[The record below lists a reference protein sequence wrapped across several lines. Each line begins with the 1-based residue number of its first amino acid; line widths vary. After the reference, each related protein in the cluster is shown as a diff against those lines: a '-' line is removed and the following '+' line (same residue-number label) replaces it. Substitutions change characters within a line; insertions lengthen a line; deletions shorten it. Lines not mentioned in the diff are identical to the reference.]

1 MTSIFLNRARRFLTS
16 PDLLRCLSGYIYFHF
31 GFLKFF
37 PDLSPAELIAE
48 QTIMLLS
55 WHWLDASLALRLL
68 AIMECTIGLCLL
80 FKFKLK
86 WVFPVFMFH
95 LMLTFSPLVLFPELT
110 FKVFPLAP
118 TMEGLFILKNLA
130 LFAAVWIVLFP
141 MAFGKPEKDQ

>member
-1 MTSIFLNRARRFLTS
+1 
-16 PDLLRCLSGYIYFHF
+16 
-31 GFLKFF
+31 
-37 PDLSPAELIAE
+37 
-48 QTIMLLS
+48 
-55 WHWLDASLALRLL
+55 
-68 AIMECTIGLCLL
+68 MECTIGLCLL